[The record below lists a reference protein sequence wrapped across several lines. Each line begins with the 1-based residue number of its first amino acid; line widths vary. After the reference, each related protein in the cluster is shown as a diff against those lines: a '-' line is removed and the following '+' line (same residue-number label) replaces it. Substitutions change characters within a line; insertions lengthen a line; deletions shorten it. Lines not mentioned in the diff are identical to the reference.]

1 MLAVKR
7 IKMFSYQPKKNIFFL
22 PAVKKIF
29 KCQVRRELPLGLVPG
44 GSGNAV
50 HCSLLHQL
58 AESFDDEVGESFD
71 DEAK

>member
-1 MLAVKR
+1 M
-7 IKMFSYQPKKNIFFL
+7 
-22 PAVKKIF
+22 
-29 KCQVRRELPLGLVPG
+29 PG

-71 DEAK
+71 DEVAESFDDEVK

>member
-1 MLAVKR
+1 
-7 IKMFSYQPKKNIFFL
+7 MFSCQLKKESFFL
-22 PAVKKIF
+22 LF

-71 DEAK
+71 DEVAESFDDEVK